1 MKYLRFPF
9 KLNNSKT
16 LTVEFDKP
24 VSIMVFVDGQ
34 FQRYKEGASCKYFG
48 GLQKDSPYV
57 KKLPGGYKYHLVIEL
72 GKYDKKAVNP
82 RIELVGNPSSPQPTK
97 DPVIAELDAILDQ
110 D

>member
-34 FQRYKEGASCKYFG
+34 FQRYKEDLKY
-48 GLQKDSPYV
+48 
-57 KKLPGGYKYHLVIEL
+57 KLIHRKQCEL
-72 GKYDKKAVNP
+72 PIKSFVTQ
-82 RIELVGNPSSPQPTK
+82 PS
-97 DPVIAELDAILDQ
+97 L
-110 D
+110 

>member
-9 KLNNSKT
+9 KLKSSKT

-24 VSIMVFVDGQ
+24 VSILVFVDGQ

-48 GLQKDSPYV
+48 GPQKDSPYV
-57 KKLPGGYKYHLVIEL
+57 VKLPGGYKYNMVIEL

-82 RIELVGNPSSPQPTK
+82 RIELVGNAKAPQPTL
-97 DPVIAELDAILDQ
+97 DPVLAELEAILGED
-110 D
+110 